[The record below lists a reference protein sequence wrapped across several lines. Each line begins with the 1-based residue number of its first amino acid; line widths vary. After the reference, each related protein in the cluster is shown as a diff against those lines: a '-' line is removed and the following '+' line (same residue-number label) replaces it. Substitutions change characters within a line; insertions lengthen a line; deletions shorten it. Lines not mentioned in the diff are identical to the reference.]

1 MNFIK
6 CEKLEKSMAEL
17 QFSIDAEA
25 FKKAVADVFKKEGKK
40 YAVPGFRKGKAPK
53 SIVYK
58 MVGESYFYEDAINS
72 SYGEAYE
79 EALKES
85 GLEAVAYPEVELK
98 DVDGTHYTFVA
109 KVTVKPEV
117 TLGEYKGLKAERESD
132 KVTDADVETELN
144 AMADRNAR
152 MGEAPEGAKA
162 EMGDTAVI
170 DYEGFV
176 GDVAFEGGKGEDHP
190 LSLGSGQF
198 IPGFEDQLVGAEIG
212 KEVKVNVTF
221 PKDYHSEDLKG
232 KKAMFKVTVKEIKE
246 KQLPEINDD
255 FVKDVSE
262 FDTLDDYKKD
272 IKEKIAK
279 SNEQRGRQET
289 ENNVIDEVLKIATVE
304 IPGCMID
311 TQLENI
317 ARDFDYRLSM
327 QGLNLAKYLEM
338 TGSNI
343 DAFKEQFKEQAE
355 KQVKTSLV
363 LEAVAK
369 AEKVKAT
376 EKDVEAEMKKV
387 AESYNMELDKVKDL
401 FKDEERKSLE
411 NEIITQ
417 KTVDLLVKNAT
428 KTK

>member
-1 MNFIK
+1 MNVTK
-6 CEKLEKSMAEL
+6 EQQEKNSVKLT
-17 QFSIDAEA
+17 ITVDAETFEKGVQKA
-25 FKKAVADVFKKEGKK
+25 YLKNVKKIAL
-40 YAVPGFRKGKAPK
+40 PGFRKGKAPRK
-53 SIVYK
+53 IIEQYYGAGV
-58 MVGESYFYEDAINS
+58 FFEDAINFVCP
-72 SYGEAYE
+72 EAYE
-79 EALKES
+79 EALKET
-85 GLEAVAYPEVELK
+85 GVEAVSRPEIDVVEIESGKDFVFTATVTTKPEVELGDYNAISVK
-98 DVDGTHYTFVA
+98 
-109 KVTVKPEV
+109 KVTYRTTQKEI
-117 TLGEYKGLKAERESD
+117 EAEIK
-132 KVTDADVETELN
+132 KVQEQ
-144 AMADRNAR
+144 NAR
-152 MGEAPEGAKA
+152 IIPVEDRAVKEG
-162 EMGDTAVI
+162 DLTVI
-170 DYEGFV
+170 DFEGFTD
-176 GDVAFEGGKGEDHP
+176 GVAFDGGKGTDY
-190 LSLGSGQF
+190 SLEIGSGAF

-212 KEVKVNVTF
+212 KEVEVNVTF

-272 IKEKIAK
+272 IKEIIAK

>member
-1 MNFIK
+1 MK
-6 CEKLEKSMAEL
+6 VTKEQQEKNSVKLT
-17 QFSIDAEA
+17 ITVDAETFEKGVQKA
-25 FKKAVADVFKKEGKK
+25 YLKNVKKIAL
-40 YAVPGFRKGKAPK
+40 PGFRKGKAPRK
-53 SIVYK
+53 IIEQYYGAGV
-58 MVGESYFYEDAINS
+58 FFEDAINFVCP
-72 SYGEAYE
+72 EAYE
-79 EALKES
+79 EALKET
-85 GLEAVAYPEVELK
+85 GVEAVSRPEIDVVEIESGKDFVFTATVTTKPEVELGDYNAISVK
-98 DVDGTHYTFVA
+98 
-109 KVTVKPEV
+109 KVTYRTTQKEI
-117 TLGEYKGLKAERESD
+117 EAEIK
-132 KVTDADVETELN
+132 KVQEQ
-144 AMADRNAR
+144 NAR
-152 MGEAPEGAKA
+152 IIPVEDRAVKEG
-162 EMGDTAVI
+162 DLTVI
-170 DYEGFV
+170 DFEGFTD
-176 GDVAFEGGKGEDHP
+176 GVAFDGGKGTDY
-190 LSLGSGQF
+190 SLEIGSGAF

-212 KEVKVNVTF
+212 KEVEVNVTF

-304 IPGCMID
+304 IPDCMID

-369 AEKVKAT
+369 AENIKAT
-376 EKDVEAEMKKV
+376 EKDIEAEMKKV
-387 AESYNMELDKVKDL
+387 AESYTMELDKVKDL

>member
-1 MNFIK
+1 
-6 CEKLEKSMAEL
+6 
-17 QFSIDAEA
+17 
-25 FKKAVADVFKKEGKK
+25 
-40 YAVPGFRKGKAPK
+40 
-53 SIVYK
+53 
-58 MVGESYFYEDAINS
+58 
-72 SYGEAYE
+72 
-79 EALKES
+79 
-85 GLEAVAYPEVELK
+85 
-98 DVDGTHYTFVA
+98 
-109 KVTVKPEV
+109 
-117 TLGEYKGLKAERESD
+117 
-132 KVTDADVETELN
+132 
-144 AMADRNAR
+144 
-152 MGEAPEGAKA
+152 
-162 EMGDTAVI
+162 
-170 DYEGFV
+170 
-176 GDVAFEGGKGEDHP
+176 
-190 LSLGSGQF
+190 
-198 IPGFEDQLVGAEIG
+198 
-212 KEVKVNVTF
+212 
-221 PKDYHSEDLKG
+221 
-232 KKAMFKVTVKEIKE
+232 MFKVTVKEIKE

-304 IPGCMID
+304 IPDCMID

-369 AEKVKAT
+369 AENIKAT
-376 EKDVEAEMKKV
+376 EKDIEAEMKKV
-387 AESYNMELDKVKDL
+387 VESYNMELDKVKDL

>member
-1 MNFIK
+1 MK
-6 CEKLEKSMAEL
+6 VTKEQQEKNSVKLT
-17 QFSIDAEA
+17 ITVDAETFEKGVQKA
-25 FKKAVADVFKKEGKK
+25 YLKNVKKIAL
-40 YAVPGFRKGKAPK
+40 PGFRKGKAPRK
-53 SIVYK
+53 IIEQYYGAGV
-58 MVGESYFYEDAINS
+58 FFEDAINFVCP
-72 SYGEAYE
+72 EAYE
-79 EALKES
+79 EALKET
-85 GLEAVAYPEVELK
+85 GVEAVSRPEIDVVEIESGKDFVFTATVTTKPEVELGDYNAISVK
-98 DVDGTHYTFVA
+98 
-109 KVTVKPEV
+109 KVTYRTTQKEI
-117 TLGEYKGLKAERESD
+117 EAEIK
-132 KVTDADVETELN
+132 KVQEQ
-144 AMADRNAR
+144 NAR
-152 MGEAPEGAKA
+152 IIPVEDRAVKEG
-162 EMGDTAVI
+162 DLTVI
-170 DYEGFV
+170 DFEGFTD
-176 GDVAFEGGKGEDHP
+176 GVAFDGGKGTDY
-190 LSLGSGQF
+190 SLEIGSGAF

-212 KEVKVNVTF
+212 KEVEVNVTF

-246 KQLPEINDD
+246 KQLPEINDE

-304 IPGCMID
+304 IPDCMID

-369 AEKVKAT
+369 AENVKAT
-376 EKDVEAEMKKV
+376 EKDIETEMKKV

>member
-1 MNFIK
+1 MK
-6 CEKLEKSMAEL
+6 VTKEQQEKNSVKLT
-17 QFSIDAEA
+17 ITVDAETFEKGVQKA
-25 FKKAVADVFKKEGKK
+25 YLKNVKKIAL
-40 YAVPGFRKGKAPK
+40 PGFRKGKAPRK
-53 SIVYK
+53 IIEQYYGAGV
-58 MVGESYFYEDAINS
+58 FFEDAINFVCP
-72 SYGEAYE
+72 EAYE
-79 EALKES
+79 EALKET
-85 GLEAVAYPEVELK
+85 GVEAVSRPEIDVVEIESGKDFVFTATVTTKPEVELGDYNAISVK
-98 DVDGTHYTFVA
+98 
-109 KVTVKPEV
+109 KVTYRTTQKEI
-117 TLGEYKGLKAERESD
+117 EAEIK
-132 KVTDADVETELN
+132 KVQEQ
-144 AMADRNAR
+144 NAR
-152 MGEAPEGAKA
+152 IIPVEDRAVKEG
-162 EMGDTAVI
+162 DLTVI
-170 DYEGFV
+170 DFEGFTD
-176 GDVAFEGGKGEDHP
+176 GVAFDGGKGTDY
-190 LSLGSGQF
+190 SLEIGSGAF

-212 KEVKVNVTF
+212 KEVEVNVTF

>member
-1 MNFIK
+1 MK
-6 CEKLEKSMAEL
+6 VTKEQQEKNSVKLT
-17 QFSIDAEA
+17 ITVDAETFEKGVQKA
-25 FKKAVADVFKKEGKK
+25 YLKNVKKIAL
-40 YAVPGFRKGKAPK
+40 PGFRKGKAPRK
-53 SIVYK
+53 IIEQYYGAGV
-58 MVGESYFYEDAINS
+58 FFEDAINFVCP
-72 SYGEAYE
+72 EAYE
-79 EALKES
+79 EALKET
-85 GLEAVAYPEVELK
+85 GVEAVSRPEIDVVEIESGKDFVFTATVTTKPEVELGDYNAISVK
-98 DVDGTHYTFVA
+98 
-109 KVTVKPEV
+109 KVTYRTTQKEI
-117 TLGEYKGLKAERESD
+117 EAEIK
-132 KVTDADVETELN
+132 KVQEQ
-144 AMADRNAR
+144 NAR
-152 MGEAPEGAKA
+152 IIPVEDRAVKEG
-162 EMGDTAVI
+162 DLTVI
-170 DYEGFV
+170 DFEGFTD
-176 GDVAFEGGKGEDHP
+176 GVAFDGGKGTDY
-190 LSLGSGQF
+190 SLEIGSGAF

-212 KEVKVNVTF
+212 KEVEVNVTF

-232 KKAMFKVTVKEIKE
+232 KKALFKVTVKEIKE
-246 KQLPEINDD
+246 KQRPEIHVD
-255 FVKDVSE
+255 FVQDVSE
-262 FDTLDDYKKD
+262 VDTLDDYKKD

-289 ENNVIDEVLKIATVE
+289 ENDVIDEVLKIATVE

>member
-1 MNFIK
+1 MK
-6 CEKLEKSMAEL
+6 VTKEQQEKNSVKLT
-17 QFSIDAEA
+17 ITVDAETFEKGVQKA
-25 FKKAVADVFKKEGKK
+25 YLKNVKKIAL
-40 YAVPGFRKGKAPK
+40 PGFRKGKAPRK
-53 SIVYK
+53 IIEQYYGAGV
-58 MVGESYFYEDAINS
+58 FFEDAINFVCP
-72 SYGEAYE
+72 EAYE
-79 EALKES
+79 EALKET
-85 GLEAVAYPEVELK
+85 GVEAVSRPEIDVVEIESGKDFVFTATVITKPEVELGDYNAISVK
-98 DVDGTHYTFVA
+98 
-109 KVTVKPEV
+109 KVTYRTTQKEI
-117 TLGEYKGLKAERESD
+117 EAEIK
-132 KVTDADVETELN
+132 KVQEQ
-144 AMADRNAR
+144 NAR
-152 MGEAPEGAKA
+152 IIPVEDRAVKEG
-162 EMGDTAVI
+162 DLTVI
-170 DYEGFV
+170 DFEGFTD
-176 GDVAFEGGKGEDHP
+176 GVAFDGGKGTDY
-190 LSLGSGQF
+190 SLEIGSGAF

-212 KEVKVNVTF
+212 KEVEVNVTF

-246 KQLPEINDD
+246 KQLPEINDE

-304 IPGCMID
+304 IPDCMID

-369 AEKVKAT
+369 AENVKAT
-376 EKDVEAEMKKV
+376 EKDIEAEMKKV
-387 AESYNMELDKVKDL
+387 AESYKMELDKVKDL

>member
-1 MNFIK
+1 MK
-6 CEKLEKSMAEL
+6 VTKEQQEKNTVKLT
-17 QFSIDAEA
+17 ITVDAETFEKGVQKA
-25 FKKAVADVFKKEGKK
+25 YLKNVKKIAL
-40 YAVPGFRKGKAPK
+40 PGFRKGKAPRK
-53 SIVYK
+53 IIEQYYGAGV
-58 MVGESYFYEDAINS
+58 FFEDAVNFVCP
-72 SYGEAYE
+72 EAYE
-79 EALKES
+79 EALKETGIDAVSRPEIDVVEIES
-85 GLEAVAYPEVELK
+85 GKDFVFTATVTTKPEVELGDYNALSVK
-98 DVDGTHYTFVA
+98 
-109 KVTVKPEV
+109 KVTYRTTQKEI
-117 TLGEYKGLKAERESD
+117 EAEIK
-132 KVTDADVETELN
+132 KVQEQ
-144 AMADRNAR
+144 NAR
-152 MGEAPEGAKA
+152 IIPVEDRAVKEG
-162 EMGDTAVI
+162 DLTVI
-170 DYEGFV
+170 DFEGFTD
-176 GDVAFEGGKGEDHP
+176 GVAFEGGKGTDY
-190 LSLGSGQF
+190 SLEIGSGAF

-212 KEVKVNVTF
+212 KEVEVNVTF

-246 KQLPEINDD
+246 KQLPEINDE

-304 IPGCMID
+304 IPECMIE

-369 AEKVKAT
+369 AENVKAT

-417 KTVDLLVKNAT
+417 KTVDLLVKSAT

>member
-1 MNFIK
+1 MK
-6 CEKLEKSMAEL
+6 VTKEQQEKNSVKLT
-17 QFSIDAEA
+17 ITVDAETFEKGVQKA
-25 FKKAVADVFKKEGKK
+25 YLKNVKKIAL
-40 YAVPGFRKGKAPK
+40 PGFRKGKAPRK
-53 SIVYK
+53 IIEQYYGAGV
-58 MVGESYFYEDAINS
+58 FFEDAINFVCP
-72 SYGEAYE
+72 EAYE
-79 EALKES
+79 EALKET
-85 GLEAVAYPEVELK
+85 GVEAVSRPEIDVVEIESGKDFVFTATVTTKPEVELGDYNAISVK
-98 DVDGTHYTFVA
+98 KVTYRTTQKEIEAEIKKVQEQNARIIPVEDRAVKEGDLTVIDFEGFTDGVAFDGGKGTHY
-109 KVTVKPEV
+109 
-117 TLGEYKGLKAERESD
+117 
-132 KVTDADVETELN
+132 
-144 AMADRNAR
+144 
-152 MGEAPEGAKA
+152 
-162 EMGDTAVI
+162 
-170 DYEGFV
+170 
-176 GDVAFEGGKGEDHP
+176 
-190 LSLGSGQF
+190 SLEIGSGAF

>member
-1 MNFIK
+1 MK
-6 CEKLEKSMAEL
+6 VTKEQQEKNSVKLT
-17 QFSIDAEA
+17 ITVDAETFEKGVQKA
-25 FKKAVADVFKKEGKK
+25 YLKNVKKIAL
-40 YAVPGFRKGKAPK
+40 PGFRKGKAPRK
-53 SIVYK
+53 IIEQYYGAGV
-58 MVGESYFYEDAINS
+58 FFEDAINFVCP
-72 SYGEAYE
+72 EAYE
-79 EALKES
+79 EALKET
-85 GLEAVAYPEVELK
+85 GVEAVSRPEIDVVEIESGKDFVFTATVTTKPEVELGDYNAISVK
-98 DVDGTHYTFVA
+98 
-109 KVTVKPEV
+109 KVTYRTTQKEI
-117 TLGEYKGLKAERESD
+117 EAEIK
-132 KVTDADVETELN
+132 KVQEQ
-144 AMADRNAR
+144 NAR
-152 MGEAPEGAKA
+152 IIPVEDRAVKEG
-162 EMGDTAVI
+162 DLTVI
-170 DYEGFV
+170 DFEGCTDGF
-176 GDVAFEGGKGEDHP
+176 AFDGGKGTDY
-190 LSLGSGQF
+190 SLEIGSGAF

>member
-1 MNFIK
+1 MK
-6 CEKLEKSMAEL
+6 VTKEQQEKNSVKLT
-17 QFSIDAEA
+17 ITVDAETFEKGVQKA
-25 FKKAVADVFKKEGKK
+25 YLKNVKKIAL
-40 YAVPGFRKGKAPK
+40 PGFRKGKAPRK
-53 SIVYK
+53 IIEQYYGAGV
-58 MVGESYFYEDAINS
+58 FFEDAINFVCP
-72 SYGEAYE
+72 EAYE
-79 EALKES
+79 EALKET
-85 GLEAVAYPEVELK
+85 GVEAVSRPEIDVVEIESGKDFVFTATVTTKPEVELGDYNAISVK
-98 DVDGTHYTFVA
+98 
-109 KVTVKPEV
+109 KVTYRTTQKEI
-117 TLGEYKGLKAERESD
+117 EAEIK
-132 KVTDADVETELN
+132 KVQEQ
-144 AMADRNAR
+144 NAR
-152 MGEAPEGAKA
+152 IIPVEDRAVKEG
-162 EMGDTAVI
+162 DLTVI
-170 DYEGFV
+170 DFEGFTD
-176 GDVAFEGGKGEDHP
+176 GVAFDGGKGTDY
-190 LSLGSGQF
+190 SLEIGSGAF

>member
-1 MNFIK
+1 MK
-6 CEKLEKSMAEL
+6 VTKEQQEKNTVKLT
-17 QFSIDAEA
+17 ITVDAETFEKGVQKA
-25 FKKAVADVFKKEGKK
+25 YLKNVKKIAL
-40 YAVPGFRKGKAPK
+40 PGFRKGKAPRK
-53 SIVYK
+53 IIEQYYGTGV
-58 MVGESYFYEDAINS
+58 FFEDAVNFVCP
-72 SYGEAYE
+72 EAYE
-79 EALKES
+79 EALKETGIDAVSRPEIDVVEIES
-85 GLEAVAYPEVELK
+85 GKDFVFTATVTTKPEVELGDYNALSVK
-98 DVDGTHYTFVA
+98 
-109 KVTVKPEV
+109 KVTYRTTQKEI
-117 TLGEYKGLKAERESD
+117 EAEIK
-132 KVTDADVETELN
+132 KVQEQ
-144 AMADRNAR
+144 NAR
-152 MGEAPEGAKA
+152 IIPVEDRAVKEG
-162 EMGDTAVI
+162 DLTVI
-170 DYEGFV
+170 DFEGFTD
-176 GDVAFEGGKGEDHP
+176 GVAFEGGKGTDY
-190 LSLGSGQF
+190 SLEIGSGAF

-212 KEVKVNVTF
+212 KEVEVNVTF

-246 KQLPEINDD
+246 KQLPEINDE

-304 IPGCMID
+304 IPECMIE

-369 AEKVKAT
+369 AENVKAT

-417 KTVDLLVKNAT
+417 KTVDLLVKSAT

>member
-1 MNFIK
+1 MK
-6 CEKLEKSMAEL
+6 VTKEQQEKNSVKLT
-17 QFSIDAEA
+17 ITVDAETFEKGVQKA
-25 FKKAVADVFKKEGKK
+25 YLKNVKKIAL
-40 YAVPGFRKGKAPK
+40 PGFRKGKAPRK
-53 SIVYK
+53 IIEQYYGAGV
-58 MVGESYFYEDAINS
+58 FFEDAINFVCP
-72 SYGEAYE
+72 EAYE
-79 EALKES
+79 EALKET
-85 GLEAVAYPEVELK
+85 GVEAVSRPEIDVVEIESGKDFVFTATVTTKPEVELGDYNAISVK
-98 DVDGTHYTFVA
+98 
-109 KVTVKPEV
+109 KVTYRTTQKEI
-117 TLGEYKGLKAERESD
+117 EAEIK
-132 KVTDADVETELN
+132 KVQEQ
-144 AMADRNAR
+144 NAR
-152 MGEAPEGAKA
+152 IIPVEDRAVKEG
-162 EMGDTAVI
+162 DLTVI
-170 DYEGFV
+170 DFEGFTD
-176 GDVAFEGGKGEDHP
+176 GVAFDGGKGTDY
-190 LSLGSGQF
+190 SLEIGSGAF

-212 KEVKVNVTF
+212 KEVEVNVTF

-279 SNEQRGRQET
+279 SSEQRGRQET

>member
-1 MNFIK
+1 VQKAYLKNV
-6 CEKLEKSMAEL
+6 
-17 QFSIDAEA
+17 
-25 FKKAVADVFKKEGKK
+25 KKIAL
-40 YAVPGFRKGKAPK
+40 PGFRKGKAPRK
-53 SIVYK
+53 IIEQYYGAGV
-58 MVGESYFYEDAINS
+58 FFEDAINFVCP
-72 SYGEAYE
+72 EAYE
-79 EALKES
+79 EALKET
-85 GLEAVAYPEVELK
+85 GVEAVSRPEIDVVEIESGKDFVFTATVTTKPEVELGDYNAISVK
-98 DVDGTHYTFVA
+98 
-109 KVTVKPEV
+109 KVTYRTTQKEI
-117 TLGEYKGLKAERESD
+117 EAEIK
-132 KVTDADVETELN
+132 KVQEQ
-144 AMADRNAR
+144 NAR
-152 MGEAPEGAKA
+152 IIPVEDRAVKEG
-162 EMGDTAVI
+162 DLTVI
-170 DYEGFV
+170 DFEGFTD
-176 GDVAFEGGKGEDHP
+176 GVAFDGGKGTDY
-190 LSLGSGQF
+190 SLEIGSGAF

-212 KEVKVNVTF
+212 KEVEVNVTF

-279 SNEQRGRQET
+279 SSEQRGRQET